1 MTYQNPQQKFVLS
14 FSLLGVQGK
23 KQAHKTNQTQCF
35 DIYVNISGNFFEKSQ
50 RSCPTVGP
58 DSSQAGIGNDDM
70 NWPHPKTVHSV
81 AAGAWRCV
89 KGVSF
94 RHFFTP

>member
-1 MTYQNPQQKFVLS
+1 M
-14 FSLLGVQGK
+14 LGIQGK
-23 KQAHKTNQTQCF
+23 KTKHIPIPALNVLIFVSTYQA
-35 DIYVNISGNFFEKSQ
+35 FFEKSQ